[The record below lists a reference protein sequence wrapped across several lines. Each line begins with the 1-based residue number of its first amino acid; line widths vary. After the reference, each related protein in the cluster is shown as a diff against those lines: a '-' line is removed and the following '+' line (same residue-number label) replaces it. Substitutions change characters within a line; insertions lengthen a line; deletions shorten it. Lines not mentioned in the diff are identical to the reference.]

1 MNSMVEH
8 LLNQNLPDHERLG
21 VTPAAQPAEVRE
33 AVARLRRAL
42 LDPHLTDHFRQ
53 QGQSIL
59 SDLAPRIA
67 RRSSASDCGSAAAG
81 SGSAQSRFAS
91 RSGAAFDRL
100 RPATPVV
107 AFSRRFSR
115 AWSPKNSC
123 SCATPRSQ
131 ARATGQHPAG
141 PRSMESD
148 FPRTR
153 FGRNQFRVGVA
164 EHITAF

>member
-59 SDLAPRIA
+59 SDLAPRLH
-67 RRSSASDCGSAAAG
+67 GG
-81 SGSAQSRFAS
+81 LKKLY
-91 RSGAAFDRL
+91 RSGCLHNCLAQREH
-100 RPATPVV
+100 V
-107 AFSRRFSR
+107 
-115 AWSPKNSC
+115 
-123 SCATPRSQ
+123 
-131 ARATGQHPAG
+131 
-141 PRSMESD
+141 
-148 FPRTR
+148 
-153 FGRNQFRVGVA
+153 RVLEYYQKGM
-164 EHITAF
+164 